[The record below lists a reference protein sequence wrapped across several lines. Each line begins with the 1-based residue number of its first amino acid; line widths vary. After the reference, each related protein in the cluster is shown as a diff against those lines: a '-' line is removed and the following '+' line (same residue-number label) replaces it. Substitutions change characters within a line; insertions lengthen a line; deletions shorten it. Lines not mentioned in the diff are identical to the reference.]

1 MRTKKTLA
9 KKLKQNRPIPQWIRM
24 RTGNTIRYAPP
35 RPPSRPLPAPG
46 TSGRCSGFGGS
57 GGAPL
62 SLAWGRLPLRI
73 SATRGWGGR
82 VWWGRKAEPRPPPPP
97 IASSLASASHAWPVS
112 PWARARG
119 SPRSRALCSAQLQR
133 EAAPLASHQD
143 RPVSR
148 RRRCAGASS
157 AACVCGWDRRTH
169 TWTVKRFAA
178 CEPSELC
185 PALFVCLPRLEFDR
199 VSSST

>member
-57 GGAPL
+57 EGRLSLSPGGASPCEYRPPGGGGV
-62 SLAWGRLPLRI
+62 ACGEAGRLSHAPPRLLPPR
-73 SATRGWGGR
+73 S
-82 VWWGRKAEPRPPPPP
+82 PRPPTPGQS
-97 IASSLASASHAWPVS
+97 ALGLVREAHLALV
-112 PWARARG
+112 
-119 SPRSRALCSAQLQR
+119 LCAAQLQR